1 MNEAERRAVETVENA
16 QRAMERGDIPGFLAH
31 FAEDGVVNDPLAPA
45 VVGRAGLEQWLQ
57 GLLAV
62 CSKVEM
68 LELKPF
74 ASGRNVAVK
83 VTLRLVGRNGRTA
96 TAEAIDVFELDESFR
111 IRKMTAYWDP
121 APAMQA
127 LMG

>member
-1 MNEAERRAVETVENA
+1 MNDVERRAIETVEAA
-16 QRAMERGDIPGFLAH
+16 QRSMERGDVEGFLSR
-31 FAEDGVVNDPLAPA
+31 FAENGEVHDPLAPPM
-45 VVGRAGLEQWLQ
+45 VGHAGLQQWLQ
-57 GLLAV
+57 GLLEV
-62 CSKVEM
+62 CSKVEF

-74 ASGRNVAVK
+74 AFGRTVAVK
-83 VTLRLVGRNGRTA
+83 VTLRLVGRNDRTA

-121 APAMQA
+121 MPTMQA